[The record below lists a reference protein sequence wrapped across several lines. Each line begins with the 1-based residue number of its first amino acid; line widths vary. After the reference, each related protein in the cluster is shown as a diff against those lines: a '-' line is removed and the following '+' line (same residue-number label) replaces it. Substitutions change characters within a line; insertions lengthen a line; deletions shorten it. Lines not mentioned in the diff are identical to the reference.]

1 MALPDCDWD
10 RLMIQSNVP
19 IDSCVVPTIQLVQ
32 ARDPEAFS
40 RLLAAPISQITTGG
54 SRVAGDN
61 VPHLGPLQ
69 LHVA

>member
-10 RLMIQSNVP
+10 RLMIQSSAPN
-19 IDSCVVPTIQLVQ
+19 DSCVVPAVQLVQ

-40 RLLAAPISQITTGG
+40 RLLAAPVFQITTGG
-54 SRVAGDN
+54 SRVAGGN